1 MRVIV
6 TDHAGELVGA
16 APSVAGLPFNCP
28 AATPLE
34 LASCCCEP
42 DGWSRSDGAARDE
55 SLPATAEVTI
65 FDGVMCD
72 RFDPHEI
79 VSTAATMK
87 VIALHGGDMPAG

>member
-16 APSVAGLPFNCP
+16 ATSVARFFIECA

-34 LASCCCEP
+34 LASCCDP
-42 DGWSRSDGAARDE
+42 DVWSRSDGAARDE
-55 SLPATAEVTI
+55 SLPATAEVTV

-87 VIALHGGDMPAG
+87 VIALHGGDMPAD